1 MNKKLTIIAIIYI
14 VLVLVCGL
22 IIISQYKKSEKASA
36 ENQNINA
43 EINEVKN
50 LISKGATEQA
60 INKCNEMMQSGHN
73 DAEGGETALFVK
85 CALAVIAVSII
96 GIITMTVYLNGSVIR
111 PFKEMKEFALQI
123 SKGNMESK
131 LNMDQIGRA
140 HV

>member
-50 LISKGATEQA
+50 LISKGDTEQA
-60 INKCNEMMQSGHN
+60 INKCNEMIVN
-73 DAEGGETALFVK
+73 
-85 CALAVIAVSII
+85 
-96 GIITMTVYLNGSVIR
+96 
-111 PFKEMKEFALQI
+111 
-123 SKGNMESK
+123 
-131 LNMDQIGRA
+131 
-140 HV
+140 